1 MSEREYVAPATLFFG
16 QWAKCSFSRRH
27 IKTWSRYSRENGPST
42 GADSVLH
49 VSYVGGSVLHVSY
62 LVGGVLHM
70 SYFVGSVLHMSYLV
84 GSVLHMSYLVGSV
97 LHMSYLGGSRVET
110 LWSGARG
117 VVTQTFAWAEGV
129 TGTGNGVHSCI
140 SRT

>member
-62 LVGGVLHM
+62 LVGSVLHM
-70 SYFVGSVLHMSYLV
+70 SYF
-84 GSVLHMSYLVGSV
+84 VGSV

>member
-70 SYFVGSVLHMSYLV
+70 SYFVGSVLHMSYL
-84 GSVLHMSYLVGSV
+84 
-97 LHMSYLGGSRVET
+97 GGSRVET